1 MSKILEHIN
10 LDLLYSVPYVSGS
23 MLNSFFSMLAP
34 YSVLQK
40 KYLTLIAKQDD
51 LEFVEKF
58 MLMENWRMDSPRVSG
73 PVLAEFIHIFYH
85 SNAFYNE
92 FIEFKSI
99 KLKLDTKIDVP
110 VLNLYGAKDRLVP
123 PDASTAMSGMVVK
136 RSLYDEVRFDC
147 GHIGM
152 YTMGGKEK
160 TPGQVIGLW
169 LGEELF

>member
-1 MSKILEHIN
+1 
-10 LDLLYSVPYVSGS
+10 
-23 MLNSFFSMLAP
+23 MLAP

-51 LEFVEKF
+51 PEFVEKF
-58 MLMENWRMDSPRVSG
+58 MLMENWRMDSPKVSG
-73 PVLAEFIHIFYH
+73 PVLAEFIHIFYR

-99 KLKLDTKIDVP
+99 KLKMDIKIDVP
-110 VLNLYGAKDRLVP
+110 VLNLYGLKDRLVP
-123 PDASTAMSGMVVK
+123 PDASRALSGMVTE
-136 RSLYDEVRFDC
+136 RFLYNEASFDC

-152 YTMGGKEK
+152 YTMGGEER

-169 LGEELF
+169 LDQELF